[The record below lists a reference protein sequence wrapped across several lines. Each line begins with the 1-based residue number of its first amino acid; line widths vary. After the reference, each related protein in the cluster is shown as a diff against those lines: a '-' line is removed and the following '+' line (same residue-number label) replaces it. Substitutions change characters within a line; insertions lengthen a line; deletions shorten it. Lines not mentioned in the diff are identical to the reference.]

1 MCKGH
6 FVFGDLE
13 SRATMGV
20 EFQTM
25 PVRGDF
31 RYQMSDAYY
40 MFDVVADVNLDGV
53 HEKVVLVDRQETLKK
68 IRPYLL
74 VL

>member
-1 MCKGH
+1 MCKGF

-13 SRATMGV
+13 TRATMRV

-31 RYQMSDAYY
+31 RFQMNDAYF
-40 MFDVVADVNLDGV
+40 MFDVVANINLDGV

-68 IRPYLL
+68 IRPFLL

>member
-13 SRATMGV
+13 SRATMRV

-40 MFDVVADVNLDGV
+40 MFDVVADINLDGV